1 MLDYCD
7 GAGGAGAGGAGVGA
21 PLKAKGVKS
30 YCMCQMGAGPH

>member
-7 GAGGAGAGGAGVGA
+7 GAGGAGVGA

-30 YCMCQMGAGPH
+30 YCMCQMGACPR